1 MLALSEK
8 EARKIAGAK
17 GYAKIAVSET
27 DKKFGVYLLTHNCF
41 GSKPC
46 IRPERIDSLLTD
58 DDWLNTA
65 CKKYRLP
72 AKEIRALK
80 KTWALGSPV
89 FESDNMKA
97 QLCFRE
103 MEKVLIGR
111 MKRLFTPQKN
121 YKLLPW
127 FDNNIENKN
136 SKPSNLFVVANTA
149 AGKSTLLAKLLCS
162 TDKNGDNWASKR
174 KIVAFTMHRND
185 PSMEPAR
192 RCHKGNFIEI
202 DLEKVQG
209 PISLEAIP
217 NGSLVLFDDVL
228 ELDKSDPRRGF
239 IYDLLNRIV
248 TVGRHKTGKK
258 GNSVRGIEACVLTH
272 YGSRR
277 ELGTIRNAC
286 RYWILF
292 PGTSRHQAVHM
303 LKSRLDYSKKQVE
316 QLISKAKD
324 SRYVCFHNF
333 HPQYVVSERHIEVF
347 H

>member
-1 MLALSEK
+1 MLSLNEK
-8 EARKIAGAK
+8 EAKKIAGPK
-17 GYAKIAVSET
+17 GYAKIAVSQV
-27 DKKFGVYLLTHNCF
+27 DKKFSVFLLTQNCF

-58 DDWLNTA
+58 SDWLNTA

-72 AKEIRALK
+72 AKEIRKLK
-80 KTWALGSPV
+80 KTWALGSPI
-89 FESDNMKA
+89 FESDNLKA

-103 MEKVLIGR
+103 MEKVLVGR
-111 MKRLFTPQKN
+111 MKRLFTPDKN

-136 SKPSNLFVVANTA
+136 AKPSNVFVVANTA
-149 AGKSTLLAKLLCS
+149 AGKSTLLSLLLCS
-162 TDKNGDNWASKR
+162 VDKSGENWASKR
-174 KIVAFTMHRND
+174 KIVAFTLHPND
-185 PSMEPAR
+185 ESLAPAR
-192 RCHKGNFIEI
+192 KCHKGNFIEI
-202 DLEKVQG
+202 DLDKITG
-209 PISLEAIP
+209 PIHLSAIP
-217 NGSLVLFDDVL
+217 DGALVIFDDVL
-228 ELDKSDPRRGF
+228 ELDKSDHRRGF

-248 TVGRHKTGKK
+248 TVGRHRTGRK

-292 PGTSRHQAVHM
+292 PGTSRHQAVHV

-316 QLISKAKD
+316 ALLAKAKD